1 MKVKVKLNVKTL
13 QELLLQNVEK
23 IGLGVVALIFLLMVY
38 SAFNKVDRYDRTPEQ
53 LIQAVRQGEKTI
65 EGTPPE
71 TDLKVQDYASRAE
84 RSRIPI
90 KEKDYVTGNRWDP
103 EIFQKKPLRDAPPLL
118 AAHELRGKAD
128 VGAFQ
133 MITTLEENAAA
144 LPGGANPIG
153 EGMFPGGLRPTMTGS
168 ANEVRGQRW
177 IVLTA
182 LVPIEK
188 QELAFI
194 EAFRSSKFFDLQ
206 NDVPR
211 YLGYWIERVEV
222 AGPSET
228 ANIDWK
234 KARKIQSSKAMK
246 EAMSKWAQSGGTE
259 VVEQKYLHER
269 LVFPLAPLVGS
280 QWNENVAHPDEIPI
294 LSTGVTGMDMGMGMG
309 MPGGRGVMGGEFPGG
324 MGRFGGMPGRMGP
337 RGLGRPGGMPNA
349 EDDPFNTERNNPL
362 GTDIADAERIAE
374 QNKPPS
380 NLLLRFFDF
389 NVEPGKHYV
398 YRARLGLH
406 NPNYK
411 LKTTLL
417 NNPTLA
423 DKYCLKTKWSDPS
436 SVVSVPRDTRVL
448 AVSVSPGRA
457 NRDPTGRVMLAKW
470 VQRRGFL
477 AHDEFSVERGQ
488 TINFPDKKFRRVE
501 DGNRMRGAM
510 GAMMPPNQMGLEG
523 LGGMPPGAG
532 RPPAARRETG
542 RRNEP
547 RDPRRKPRGMKD
559 MMRHPEMPFGEMGRM
574 PTPMAAGTEWLVNYY
589 SKAIAID
596 FRGGENLS
604 GRRGSGLTSLGEILL
619 LDAEGNLVVHNEL
632 DDRPDRDKI
641 TAASEA
647 TSPAA
652 GGTLQN
658 PVPNMPHPRGALD
671 KLFQPGPTRKKPGRR

>member
-1 MKVKVKLNVKTL
+1 MKVKVKLDVKTL

-38 SAFNKVDRYDRTPEQ
+38 SAFTKVDSYKRTPEQ
-53 LIQAVRQGEKTI
+53 LIQAVQQGEGTI

-71 TDLKVQDYASRAE
+71 TDLIVQNYDARAE
-84 RSRIPI
+84 LSRIPI
-90 KEKDYVTGNRWDP
+90 KVEGYGT
-103 EIFQKKPLRDAPPLL
+103 EKPLTPPLFKLRSLRPAPPLL
-118 AAHELRGKAD
+118 AVHKLRGKAD
-128 VGAFQ
+128 VGAVQ
-133 MITTLEENAAA
+133 MVATPEEIAA
-144 LPGGANPIG
+144 GGANPIG
-153 EGMFPGGLRPTMTGS
+153 EGMFPGGPRPAMTGS
-168 ANEVRGQRW
+168 VNEVRGQRW

-188 QELAFI
+188 QERAFI
-194 EAFRSSKFFDLQ
+194 EAFRSSKYFDSQ

-211 YLGYWIERVEV
+211 YLGYWVERVEV
-222 AGPSET
+222 AGPSGA

-269 LVFPLAPLVGS
+269 LVFPLAPLIGS
-280 QWNENVAHPDEIPI
+280 QWNENVAHPKEIPI
-294 LSTGVTGMDMGMGMG
+294 LSTGATGMGRGMGMGMG
-309 MPGGRGVMGGEFPGG
+309 VPGGRGGMGGEFPGG
-324 MGRFGGMPGRMGP
+324 RGRLGGMPGGMG
-337 RGLGRPGGMPNA
+337 REGFGRPGGMPNA
-349 EDDPFNTERNNPL
+349 EDDPFNTEKNNPL
-362 GTDIADAERIAE
+362 GPDPADAEKIAE

-389 NVEPGKHYV
+389 NVEPGRHYV
-398 YRARLGLH
+398 YRVRLGLQ

-411 LKTTLL
+411 LKLALL

-423 DKYCLKTKWSDPS
+423 DKYCLETKWSDPS

-477 AHDEFSVERGQ
+477 AHDEFTVERGQ
-488 TINFPDKKFRRVE
+488 TLNFPDKKFRRVE

-510 GAMMPPNQMGLEG
+510 GRMMPPNPMGLEG

-532 RPPAARRETG
+532 RTPPARPRPRPGAG
-542 RRNEP
+542 RH
-547 RDPRRKPRGMKD
+547 RGMED
-559 MMRHPEMPFGEMGRM
+559 MPRPEMPFGGPGRM
-574 PTPMAAGTEWLVNYY
+574 PTPTAAGKEWLVNYY
-589 SKAIAID
+589 SRAIAID

-619 LDAEGNLVVHNEL
+619 LDADGNLVVHNEL

-647 TSPAA
+647 TLPAA
-652 GGTLQN
+652 GGTLKG
-658 PVPNMPHPRGALD
+658 PVPAMPKARGALD
-671 KLFQPGPTRKKPGRR
+671 KLFQPGPTRKQSGRR

>member
-1 MKVKVKLNVKTL
+1 MKVKVKLDVKTL

-53 LIQAVRQGEKTI
+53 LIQAVQQGETTI

-71 TDLKVQDYASRAE
+71 TDLKVQDYASLAE

-90 KEKDYVTGNRWDP
+90 KEKEYVTDRPWDNRL
-103 EIFQKKPLRDAPPLL
+103 FATRSLRGAPPLL
-118 AAHELRGKAD
+118 AAHQLRGKAD

-133 MITTLEENAAA
+133 MIATPEENAA
-144 LPGGANPIG
+144 GRANPIG
-153 EGMFPGGLRPTMTGS
+153 EGMFPGGPRPTMTGS

-194 EAFRSSKFFDLQ
+194 EAFRSSKFFDPQ

-222 AGPSET
+222 AGPSEA

-234 KARKIQSSKAMK
+234 KARKIQSNKAMK
-246 EAMSKWAQSGGTE
+246 EAMSKWSQSGGTE

-280 QWNENVAHPDEIPI
+280 QWDENVAHPEEIPI
-294 LSTGVTGMDMGMGMG
+294 LSTGAMGMGMG
-309 MPGGRGVMGGEFPGG
+309 MGMGRGMPSGRGVMGEEFLGGG
-324 MGRFGGMPGRMGP
+324 MGRRGGMPGRMGP
-337 RGLGRPGGMPNA
+337 RGFGRPGGMPNA

-362 GTDIADAERIAE
+362 GTDTADAQRIAE

-389 NVEPGKHYV
+389 NVEPGKQYV
-398 YRARLGLH
+398 YRVRLGLH
-406 NPNYK
+406 NPNRN
-411 LKTTLL
+411 LK
-417 NNPTLA
+417 PIYLA
-423 DKYCLKTKWSDPS
+423 DPELAEQKWLETKWSDPS
-436 SVVSVPRDTRVL
+436 PVVSVPRDTRVL
-448 AVSVSPGRA
+448 AVSVSQGRA

-477 AHDEFSVERGQ
+477 AHDEFNVERGQ
-488 TINFPDKKFRRVE
+488 TLNFPDKKFRRVE

-510 GAMMPPNQMGLEG
+510 GRMMPPNPMGLEG

-532 RPPAARRETG
+532 RTPAVRRGTG

-547 RDPRRKPRGMKD
+547 RDPRRGPRGMED
-559 MMRHPEMPFGEMGRM
+559 MRHPEMPFGEMGRM
-574 PTPMAAGTEWLVNYY
+574 PTPTVAGKEWLVNYY
-589 SKAIAID
+589 SRAIAID

-604 GRRGSGLTSLGEILL
+604 DRRGSGLTSLGEILL

-658 PVPNMPHPRGALD
+658 PVPNMPHPKGALD
-671 KLFQPGPTRKKPGRR
+671 KLFMPGPTRKKPGRR

>member
-1 MKVKVKLNVKTL
+1 MKVKVKLDAKTL

-23 IGLGVVALIFLLMVY
+23 IGLGIVALIFLLMVY
-38 SAFNKVDRYDRTPEQ
+38 SAFNKVDRYERTPEQ
-53 LIQAVRQGEKTI
+53 LIQAVQQGEETI
-65 EGTPPE
+65 KGTPPI
-71 TDLKVQDYASRAE
+71 TDLKVQDYAARVE
-84 RSRIPI
+84 RGRIPI
-90 KEKDYVTGNRWDP
+90 KEKEYATVNRWDP
-103 EIFQKKPLRDAPPLL
+103 EIFPKKRPRPAPPLL
-118 AAHELRGKAD
+118 AAHKLRGKAD

-133 MITTLEENAAA
+133 MVATPEEIAA
-144 LPGGANPIG
+144 GGANPIG
-153 EGMFPGGLRPTMTGS
+153 GGMFPGWQRPAMTGS

-194 EAFRSSKFFDLQ
+194 EAFRNSKFFDPQ

-222 AGPSET
+222 AGPSE
-228 ANIDWK
+228 AAKIDWK
-234 KARKIQSSKAMK
+234 KAREIQSSKAMK

-269 LVFPLAPLVGS
+269 LVFPLPPLIGN
-280 QWNENVAHPDEIPI
+280 QWDENVAHPKEIPI
-294 LSTGVTGMDMGMGMG
+294 LSTGATGMGMGAGMGMG
-309 MPGGRGVMGGEFPGG
+309 MPSGRGMMGDEFLGG
-324 MGRFGGMPGRMGP
+324 MGRREGMGRGMGP
-337 RGLGRPGGMPNA
+337 GGLGRPGGMPNA
-349 EDDPFNTERNNPL
+349 EDDPFNTEKNNPL
-362 GTDIADAERIAE
+362 GPDTADAERIAE

-389 NVEPGKHYV
+389 NVEPGKCYV
-398 YRARLGLH
+398 YRVRLGLY
-406 NPNYK
+406 NPNRNLKPIYLANPK
-411 LKTTLL
+411 LAKQKWLE
-417 NNPTLA
+417 
-423 DKYCLKTKWSDPS
+423 TKWSDPS
-436 SVVSVPRDTRVL
+436 SVISVPRNTRVL

-477 AHDEFSVERGQ
+477 AHDEFNVERGQ
-488 TINFPDKKFRRVE
+488 TINFSDKKFRRVE

-510 GAMMPPNQMGLEG
+510 GAMMPPNPMGLEG

-532 RPPAARRETG
+532 RTPPTRPRPRPGTG
-542 RRNEP
+542 RP
-547 RDPRRKPRGMKD
+547 RPGAGRPRGMED
-559 MMRHPEMPFGEMGRM
+559 MPHPEMPFGEMGRM
-574 PTPMAAGTEWLVNYY
+574 PTHMAAGTEWLVNYY
-589 SKAIAID
+589 SRAIAID

-619 LDAEGNLVVHNEL
+619 LDADGNLVVHNEL

-647 TSPAA
+647 TLPAA
-652 GGTLQN
+652 GGAIGGT
-658 PVPNMPHPRGALD
+658 VPAMPKARGALD
-671 KLFQPGPTRKKPGRR
+671 KLFQPGPTRKQPGRR

>member
-1 MKVKVKLNVKTL
+1 MKVKVKLDTKTL

-38 SAFNKVDRYDRTPEQ
+38 SAFTKVDPYERTPEQ
-53 LIQAVRQGEKTI
+53 LIQAVQQGEGTI
-65 EGTPPE
+65 EETLPE
-71 TDLKVQDYASRAE
+71 TDLKVQDYAALAE

-90 KEKDYVTGNRWDP
+90 KVKGYVTDRGCWNP
-103 EIFQKKPLRDAPPLL
+103 EIFSKKRPRPAPPLL
-118 AAHELRGKAD
+118 VAHKLRGKAD

-133 MITTLEENAAA
+133 MVAIPEEIAA
-144 LPGGANPIG
+144 GGENPIG
-153 EGMFPGGLRPTMTGS
+153 EGMFPRRPPSAMTGS

-194 EAFRSSKFFDLQ
+194 EAYKPCKGFNAQ

-222 AGPSET
+222 AGPSGA

-246 EAMSKWAQSGGTE
+246 EAISKWAQSGGTE
-259 VVEQKYLHER
+259 VVEQKYLRER

-280 QWNENVAHPDEIPI
+280 QWDENVAHPDEIPL
-294 LSTGVTGMDMGMGMG
+294 LSTGATGMGMMGMGMG
-309 MPGGRGVMGGEFPGG
+309 PPGGRGMMGDELLGG
-324 MGRFGGMPGRMGP
+324 MGRRGGTTGRMGP
-337 RGLGRPGGMPNA
+337 RGLGRLGGERNA
-349 EDDPFNTERNNPL
+349 EDDPFNTEENNPL
-362 GTDIADAERIAE
+362 GSDPANAEKIAE
-374 QNKPPS
+374 QNKLPS

-448 AVSVSPGRA
+448 AVSVTPGRA

-470 VQRRGFL
+470 VQSHGFL
-477 AHDEFSVERGQ
+477 AHDEFTVERGQ
-488 TINFPDKKFRRVE
+488 TINFPEKKFRRVE
-501 DGNRMRGAM
+501 GGNRMRGAM
-510 GAMMPPNQMGLEG
+510 GAMMPPNPIGLEG
-523 LGGMPPGAG
+523 MGGMPPGAG
-532 RPPAARRETG
+532 RTPPTRPRPRPGAG
-542 RRNEP
+542 R
-547 RDPRRKPRGMKD
+547 PRGMEG
-559 MMRHPEMPFGEMGRM
+559 MPRPGMPFGEMGRM
-574 PTPMAAGTEWLVNYY
+574 PTSTAAGKEWLVNYY
-589 SKAIAID
+589 SRAIAID

-619 LDAEGNLVVHNEL
+619 LDADGNLVVHNEL

-647 TSPAA
+647 TLPAA
-652 GGTLQN
+652 GGTLKG
-658 PVPNMPHPRGALD
+658 PVPNVPRTKGALD
-671 KLFQPGPTRKKPGRR
+671 KLFQPGSTRKQPGRR